1 MRTEW
6 RERASR
12 CGGEADVGAE
22 EAVKWCGCVEPGM
35 EDGPDSVV
43 ERGEADAGF
52 FCGSCMVSLQA
63 LIEAV
68 D

>member
-1 MRTEW
+1 LRTEW

-12 CGGEADVGAE
+12 CGGEANVGAE
-22 EAVKWCGCVEPGM
+22 KVVEGCGLVEPGM

-43 ERGEADAGF
+43 EPGEADAGF
-52 FCGSCMVSLQA
+52 FCGSGMVSLQA